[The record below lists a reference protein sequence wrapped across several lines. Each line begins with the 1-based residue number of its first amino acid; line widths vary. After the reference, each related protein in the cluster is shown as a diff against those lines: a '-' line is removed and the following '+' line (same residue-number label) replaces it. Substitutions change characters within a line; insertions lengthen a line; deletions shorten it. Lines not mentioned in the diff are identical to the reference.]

1 MMIHFYNPSAQRLR
15 QEDSKSE
22 TALGN
27 NQTLSQKTNPNLTTE
42 PKTYDTRNIKVLVSF
57 YSKKSKRK

>member
-15 QEDSKSE
+15 QDSKSE

-27 NQTLSQKTNPNLTTE
+27 NQTLSQKKNPNPTTE
-42 PKTYDTRNIKVLVSF
+42 PKTYYTRNIKALAL
-57 YSKKSKRK
+57 Y

>member
-22 TALGN
+22 NALGN
-27 NQTLSQKTNPNLTTE
+27 NQTLSQKKKTQTQQLS
-42 PKTYDTRNIKVLVSF
+42 PKPITLGT
-57 YSKKSKRK
+57 SKP

>member
-22 TALGN
+22 NALGN
-27 NQTLSQKTNPNLTTE
+27 NKTLSQKTNSNPTTE
-42 PKTYDTRNIKVLVSF
+42 PKTYVTRNIKVLAL
-57 YSKKSKRK
+57 Y

>member
-27 NQTLSQKTNPNLTTE
+27 NQTLSQKKPQTQQLS
-42 PKTYDTRNIKVLVSF
+42 PKPITVGT
-57 YSKKSKRK
+57 SKP